1 MKQKQINF
9 TMDEFQKNPFVVF
22 IAGLLALWLLFKLLN
37 VFLGMFWLFVLAF
50 VVLFV
55 VNTRFR
61 NAVRSFF
68 NRILNN

>member
-1 MKQKQINF
+1 
-9 TMDEFQKNPFVVF
+9 MDEFQKNPFVVF